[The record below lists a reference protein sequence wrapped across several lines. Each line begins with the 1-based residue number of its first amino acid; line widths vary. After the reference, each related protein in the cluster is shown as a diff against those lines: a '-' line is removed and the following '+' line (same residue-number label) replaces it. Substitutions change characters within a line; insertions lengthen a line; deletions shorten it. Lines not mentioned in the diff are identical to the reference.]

1 VNELGCRQCRE
12 AGLGRRDF
20 LRVGSLSLLGISL
33 SDYLNVRASLATAS
47 ETSKTKAQACI
58 LLFLEGGPSQ
68 MDTWDPKANS
78 SFKPISTNVS
88 GIQVSELLPKVSRH
102 MDKLSLIRSMHTREN
117 NHPQGTIEALT
128 GHRPSPAMKFPS
140 LGSIISK
147 ELGARK
153 EMPAFAVVPKPW
165 ENDFYN
171 YEEAFNASFIGAE
184 HNAMIIP
191 DPSQPDFSL
200 PDLSLPK
207 SLTMEAIE
215 DRRSLLRIV
224 DGHYRQKEQ
233 YAEFAKMDSYV
244 EHALRMIL
252 SPEVKKA
259 FDLSQESEKTRE
271 SYGRNRFGQSVLL
284 ARRLVEAG
292 CRFVT
297 AAGYKHGQW
306 DTHGNNDKNL
316 RETLAPPLDQALSAL
331 LEDLSARGLLES
343 TVVLVMGEFGRTPH
357 VNPGKGRDHWP
368 DCWSVALGGGGIQGG
383 QVIGA
388 SDERA
393 AYVADRMVSI
403 GDLYATIYK
412 ALGID
417 WTKTY
422 MSPVGRPVYIA
433 NTLDDKAGDPIKQ
446 LI

>member
-1 VNELGCRQCRE
+1 
-12 AGLGRRDF
+12 
-20 LRVGSLSLLGISL
+20 
-33 SDYLNVRASLATAS
+33 
-47 ETSKTKAQACI
+47 
-58 LLFLEGGPSQ
+58 
-68 MDTWDPKANS
+68 
-78 SFKPISTNVS
+78 
-88 GIQVSELLPKVSRH
+88 
-102 MDKLSLIRSMHTREN
+102 
-117 NHPQGTIEALT
+117 
-128 GHRPSPAMKFPS
+128 
-140 LGSIISK
+140 
-147 ELGARK
+147 
-153 EMPAFAVVPKPW
+153 VVPKPW

-284 ARRLVEAG
+284 SRRLVEAG

-331 LEDLSARGLLES
+331 LEDLSERGLLES

-403 GDLYATIYK
+403 GDLYATLYK

-433 NTLDDKAGDPIKQ
+433 NTLDDKAGDPIKE